1 MLRHDKN
8 HSRPYTSVCTA
19 TSRNVFRLPSGVASD
34 AESIN
39 LILSGLLLV
48 KYDCAYGSCS
58 GTSSSWY
65 SWKPEKEPTRAYRI
79 CVSIHRSD
87 PCPGFRMSF
96 FFFFLGRGIK
106 FRYCSCSRPW
116 ALCNQ
121 LAHCTGAVEVVMGP
135 QIRPLESSYIL
146 VKKMHAGLGLNT
158 ESFKCLLCRTLLSGN
173 YSLNSHHYP
182 MLILWYYIMVIR
194 WGYPY

>member
-1 MLRHDKN
+1 MQWHIYK
-8 HSRPYTSVCTA
+8 
-19 TSRNVFRLPSGVASD
+19 
-34 AESIN
+34 
-39 LILSGLLLV
+39 LIFPE
-48 KYDCAYGSCS
+48 AME
-58 GTSSSWY
+58 
-65 SWKPEKEPTRAYRI
+65 WKPEKEPTRAYRI

-87 PCPGFRMSF
+87 PCPRFRMSF

-158 ESFKCLLCRTLLSGN
+158 ESFKCLLCRTAFGELFPQLP
-173 YSLNSHHYP
+173 SLPSADS
-182 MLILWYYIMVIR
+182 LILHNGDSLRLPLLIKTRFFII
-194 WGYPY
+194 

>member
-1 MLRHDKN
+1 MQSPLTWYWVACCLSSIIVRMAHAVAHLQADIPESQRRNLR
-8 HSRPYTSVCTA
+8 
-19 TSRNVFRLPSGVASD
+19 G
-34 AESIN
+34 
-39 LILSGLLLV
+39 LI
-48 KYDCAYGSCS
+48 
-58 GTSSSWY
+58 
-65 SWKPEKEPTRAYRI
+65 EFAYR
-79 CVSIHRSD
+79 STDPIHAQD
-87 PCPGFRMSF
+87 LEWV
-96 FFFFLGRGIK
+96 FFFLGRGIK
-106 FRYCSCSRPW
+106 FRHCSCSRPW